1 MLSYYLRIEES
12 DTRIRSVFMGVLIES
27 LHYFF
32 SSRMQFYLFFFLLSN
47 FFFFFSDS
55 LFFFFLLVAYRL
67 SVYLV
72 NTSVCLC
79 VQLCVCV
86 FAGQQ
91 ILQETV
97 VAVFFFLQDLFLF
110 FFYLLESDVFA
121 HTHVPVECTSASV
134 NSSLI
139 CFFFFCER
147 TYVLSG
153 LHS

>member
-27 LHYFF
+27 LPSLF
-32 SSRMQFYLFFFLLSN
+32 SSRSQFSLFFFY

-97 VAVFFFLQDLFLF
+97 VAVFFFLKDLFLF